1 MHFVRTFILSML
13 CFLVLVPG
21 VMGQSV
27 MYDDQVNFYHPTAT
41 GETGLFTGI
50 VGETLRQG
58 DWSFSVYL
66 NYYDFLAAE
75 PTPSMIV
82 PSRRPFGPTQ
92 IEESRVTA
100 SIGYGLTD
108 RWEVVASV
116 PYHMIE
122 QKTGDRSGFYNGR
135 PFIGR
140 FDENGLGKLH
150 LGTKFGLL
158 DPNTSAARVALSLF
172 VDAPTGDEDIVVDN
186 ADFGIGLHWN
196 KSIFSFGG
204 TYKLVGEADNNPDDF
219 LDTPQLSDE
228 VRVDAGLNIPLHFW
242 STTNWI
248 NEINAIAYTGGD
260 REPDDIVYLVTG
272 VRHWFGESGWA
283 LNAALRANATQYFDD
298 TNTCPLGGLV
308 GLSFAPLHLAAL
320 PPPPPPVELPPPPME
335 TPVPPPPPPVATPP
349 QRQELRT
356 DEIQFESGSARLT
369 NIAKAILDD
378 VALRMKQEPAA
389 TAIVIGY
396 TDNRESTGPNADLDR
411 RRAEAV
417 RDYLVS
423 RHNID
428 PARITVE
435 AQGPNDPIG
444 DNATAEGRQ
453 RNRRVVIRLII
464 P

>member
-1 MHFVRTFILSML
+1 MRIVRSFIVSL
-13 CFLVLVPG
+13 CFLAFVPG

-27 MYDDQVNFYHPTAT
+27 TYEDQVNFYHPTAS
-41 GETGLFTGI
+41 GETGLFTTI
-50 VGETLRQG
+50 VGDTLRQG
-58 DWSFSVYL
+58 DWSFGVYL
-66 NYYDFLAAE
+66 NWYDFLAAE
-75 PTPSMIV
+75 PDADMIIR
-82 PSRRPFGPTQ
+82 SRRPFSLAQ
-92 IEESRVTA
+92 IEEDRLTA
-100 SIGYGLTD
+100 SIGYGITD
-108 RWEVVASV
+108 RWEFVASI
-116 PYHMIE
+116 PYIMVE

-135 PFIGR
+135 PFVGR

-150 LGTKFGLL
+150 LGTKFGLI
-158 DPNTSAARVALSLF
+158 DPNVSSSRLALSLF
-172 VDAPTGDEDIVVDN
+172 IDAPTGDEDLVVDN
-186 ADFGIGLHWN
+186 ADYGVGLHWN
-196 KSIFSFGG
+196 NRVLSLAG
-204 TYKLVGEADNNPDDF
+204 TYKLVGEDDVDLF
-219 LDTPQLSDE
+219 DFVDE
-228 VRVDAGLNIPLHFW
+228 VELPDELHVDAGLNIPLSFW

-248 NEINAIAYTGGD
+248 NEVNAIVYTGGD
-260 REPDDIVYLVTG
+260 REQDDIVYLVTG
-272 VRHWFGESGWA
+272 FRHWFGASGWA
-283 LNAALRANATQYFDD
+283 LNAGLRANATQYADD
-298 TNTCPLGGLV
+298 NDSCPLGGLL
-308 GLSFAPLHLAAL
+308 GLTYAPFRLAAL
-320 PPPPPPVELPPPPME
+320 APPPPPMPPPPME
-335 TPVPPPPPPVATPP
+335 TPVEPPPPPVATPP

-356 DEIQFESGSARLT
+356 DEIQFESASARLT

-428 PARITVE
+428 PSRITVE
-435 AQGPNDPIG
+435 GRGATESIG